1 MPRRNLYLLFA
12 ISLVSI
18 ACYIKADA
26 AYRDRYAQMSL
37 TFIEAMKQI
46 DQSYV
51 EPVPDRQLFEGAM
64 HGMVAQLGDPYSAYE
79 PPRQAREFREEL
91 DQQFGG
97 IGIECDPNSDP
108 LTITLPMPGTPAQQA
123 GILAGDQIS
132 AIDGQ
137 PTKGMK
143 FDDCRRLMRGE
154 PGSTVR
160 LTIERPKEPGS
171 RVVEIVRAVI
181 QTPSIVGDRRDAQG
195 RWIYTLESHPNIG
208 YLHIASFGE
217 QTVNEL
223 ETALASLEAQPVEA
237 LVLDL
242 RQNSGGILR
251 SAVGVCDQFVSAGRI
266 VTTRGR
272 DKTRDLQV
280 FDASGNAH
288 CTRWPMAVLVDH
300 LTASAAEIVAA
311 CLQDSGRAVVVGER
325 TWGKGT
331 VQNIIPLENGQ
342 SALKLTVAT
351 YWRRTEKNIHRTR
364 ESQESDAWGV
374 TPDAGF
380 EVPLGEDDLRKLHES
395 RQRRER
401 TAVPID
407 DAAADG
413 AGGEADDRP
422 TLFDPVLDKATEYLR
437 AKMTIAAGAPRAA

>member
-18 ACYIKADA
+18 ACYVKADA
-26 AYRDRYAQMSL
+26 AYRDRYAKMSL
-37 TFIEAMKQI
+37 TFIEVMKQI
-46 DQSYV
+46 DRGYV
-51 EPVPDRQLFEGAM
+51 EPVPERQLFEGAM

-108 LTITLPMPGTPAQQA
+108 LTVTLPMPGTPAQQA
-123 GILAGDQIS
+123 GIRAGDQIS

-143 FDDCRRLMRGE
+143 FDDARRLMRGE
-154 PGSTVR
+154 PGSRVL
-160 LTIERPKEPGS
+160 LTIDRPAEPGA
-171 RVVEIVRAVI
+171 REVEIVRAVI
-181 QTPSIVGDRRDAQG
+181 QTPSIIGDRRDAEG
-195 RWIYTLESHPNIG
+195 RWRYTLEAHPNIG
-208 YLHIASFGE
+208 YLHITTFGE
-217 QTVNEL
+217 QTVSEL
-223 ETALASLEAQPVEA
+223 ETALATLEAEPVEA

-242 RQNSGGILR
+242 RQNAGGILR
-251 SAVGVCDQFVSAGRI
+251 SAVGVCDQFVSSGRI

-272 DKTRDLQV
+272 DKTRDLEV
-280 FDASGNAH
+280 FDASGKAR

-364 ESQESDAWGV
+364 DSQESDAWGV

-380 EVPLGEDDLRKLHES
+380 VVPLGEDDLRKLHES

-401 TAVPID
+401 TQAPAAGAAG
-407 DAAADG
+407 DAQAW
-413 AGGEADDRP
+413 P
-422 TLFDPVLDKATEYLR
+422 PLVDPVLDKATEYLR
-437 AKMTIAAGAPRAA
+437 AKMAIAAGAPRAA

>member
-223 ETALASLEAQPVEA
+223 ETALASLEAQLRRHPA
-237 LVLDL
+237 LGRRRVRSIRVGRPHRHHPRPGQDA
-242 RQNSGGILR
+242 R
-251 SAVGVCDQFVSAGRI
+251 SASVRRVGQRPLHTLADGCVGR
-266 VTTRGR
+266 
-272 DKTRDLQV
+272 
-280 FDASGNAH
+280 SSH
-288 CTRWPMAVLVDH
+288 
-300 LTASAAEIVAA
+300 
-311 CLQDSGRAVVVGER
+311 
-325 TWGKGT
+325 
-331 VQNIIPLENGQ
+331 
-342 SALKLTVAT
+342 
-351 YWRRTEKNIHRTR
+351 
-364 ESQESDAWGV
+364 
-374 TPDAGF
+374 
-380 EVPLGEDDLRKLHES
+380 
-395 RQRRER
+395 RQRRR
-401 TAVPID
+401 NRGRLSA
-407 DAAADG
+407 
-413 AGGEADDRP
+413 R
-422 TLFDPVLDKATEYLR
+422 
-437 AKMTIAAGAPRAA
+437 